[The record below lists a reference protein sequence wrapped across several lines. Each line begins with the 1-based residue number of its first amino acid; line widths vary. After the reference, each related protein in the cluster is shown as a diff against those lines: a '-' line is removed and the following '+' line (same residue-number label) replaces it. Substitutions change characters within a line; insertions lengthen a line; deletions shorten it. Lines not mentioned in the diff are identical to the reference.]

1 MTQDT
6 DKCPN
11 RQLYTDISAW
21 ITDAKILS
29 VFARTGHHGQY
40 EGHKGRFGSLWRHL
54 SSQQPVCSSNVQL
67 TPMMGVG
74 NVGIQ
79 PTSDSFDIRR

>member
-1 MTQDT
+1 MTQGT
-6 DKCPN
+6 GKCPN

-40 EGHKGRFGSLWRHL
+40 EGHKCSLLSLWRHL
-54 SSQQPVCSSNVQL
+54 SSQQPVCSSNAQL
-67 TPMMGVG
+67 TPMMNVG
-74 NVGIQ
+74 NVCV
-79 PTSDSFDIRR
+79 

>member
-21 ITDAKILS
+21 ITDTKILS
-29 VFARTGHHGQY
+29 VFARTGHRGQY
-40 EGHKGRFGSLWRHL
+40 EGHKGSFCGNICRH
-54 SSQQPVCSSNVQL
+54 SSQYAPRMRN
-67 TPMMGVG
+67 
-74 NVGIQ
+74 
-79 PTSDSFDIRR
+79 

>member
-6 DKCPN
+6 DECPN

-29 VFARTGHHGQY
+29 VFERTGHHGQY
-40 EGHKGRFGSLWRHL
+40 EGHKG
-54 SSQQPVCSSNVQL
+54 
-67 TPMMGVG
+67 
-74 NVGIQ
+74 
-79 PTSDSFDIRR
+79 SF

>member
-11 RQLYTDISAW
+11 RQLYTDILAW

-29 VFARTGHHGQY
+29 AFSRTGHHGQY
-40 EGHKGRFGSLWRHL
+40 EGHKG
-54 SSQQPVCSSNVQL
+54 
-67 TPMMGVG
+67 
-74 NVGIQ
+74 
-79 PTSDSFDIRR
+79 SF

>member
-6 DKCPN
+6 NKCQD

-29 VFARTGHHGQY
+29 VFERTAHHGQY
-40 EGHKGRFGSLWRHL
+40 EGYKGFDPFGDICRH
-54 SSQQPVCSSNVQL
+54 SSQYAPQMRN
-67 TPMMGVG
+67 
-74 NVGIQ
+74 
-79 PTSDSFDIRR
+79 

>member
-6 DKCPN
+6 DKCQD
-11 RQLYTDISAW
+11 RRLYTDISAW

-40 EGHKGRFGSLWRHL
+40 EGHKG
-54 SSQQPVCSSNVQL
+54 
-67 TPMMGVG
+67 
-74 NVGIQ
+74 
-79 PTSDSFDIRR
+79 SF

>member
-6 DKCPN
+6 DECPN

-29 VFARTGHHGQY
+29 VFERTGHHGQY
-40 EGHKGRFGSLWRHL
+40 EGHKGPF
-54 SSQQPVCSSNVQL
+54 
-67 TPMMGVG
+67 
-74 NVGIQ
+74 
-79 PTSDSFDIRR
+79 

>member
-29 VFARTGHHGQY
+29 VFARTGHHVLY
-40 EGHKGRFGSLWRHL
+40 EGHKGLF
-54 SSQQPVCSSNVQL
+54 
-67 TPMMGVG
+67 
-74 NVGIQ
+74 
-79 PTSDSFDIRR
+79 

>member
-6 DKCPN
+6 DKCQD

-29 VFARTGHHGQY
+29 VFERTGHHGQY
-40 EGHKGRFGSLWRHL
+40 EGHKDSL
-54 SSQQPVCSSNVQL
+54 
-67 TPMMGVG
+67 
-74 NVGIQ
+74 
-79 PTSDSFDIRR
+79 

>member
-29 VFARTGHHGQY
+29 VLAGTGHHGQY
-40 EGHKGRFGSLWRHL
+40 EEYKG
-54 SSQQPVCSSNVQL
+54 
-67 TPMMGVG
+67 
-74 NVGIQ
+74 
-79 PTSDSFDIRR
+79 SF

>member
-29 VFARTGHHGQY
+29 AFAWTGHHGQH
-40 EGHKGRFGSLWRHL
+40 EGYKG
-54 SSQQPVCSSNVQL
+54 
-67 TPMMGVG
+67 
-74 NVGIQ
+74 
-79 PTSDSFDIRR
+79 SF

>member
-21 ITDAKILS
+21 ITDAKGLS
-29 VFARTGHHGQY
+29 VFERTDHHGQY
-40 EGHKGRFGSLWRHL
+40 EGYTGS
-54 SSQQPVCSSNVQL
+54 
-67 TPMMGVG
+67 
-74 NVGIQ
+74 
-79 PTSDSFDIRR
+79 F

>member
-21 ITDAKILS
+21 VTDAKGLS
-29 VFARTGHHGQY
+29 VFERTGHHGQY
-40 EGHKGRFGSLWRHL
+40 EGHKG
-54 SSQQPVCSSNVQL
+54 
-67 TPMMGVG
+67 
-74 NVGIQ
+74 
-79 PTSDSFDIRR
+79 SF